1 MANKTRL
8 QPKPKQTKPS
18 WLKRQAAR
26 KALQPV
32 KAEPTS
38 QEGTDGPRVEE

>member
-1 MANKTRL
+1 MANKKRL

-32 KAEPTS
+32 KADQT
-38 QEGTDGPRVEE
+38 QEGTDGPRVES